1 MSSILKIALGVVVL
15 AALGTVGFF
24 SLRGGH
30 KADTTFI
37 RTLQLR
43 VVPHSSY
50 VIDLPSNYSLEENTG
65 PDFSVFYIKPVDTA
79 ATRDFYGG
87 FYLGNYPSLISVSND
102 SCAHAPIQ
110 GSLFNT
116 QKEWSLF
123 DCTNGFSIQAIG
135 ATNTKDGWDTYVHAF
150 GHGVDDEALNKLLA
164 IFSTLRTKE

>member
-87 FYLGNYPSLISVSND
+87 FYLGHYQMIPALMRRYRDRYST
-102 SCAHAPIQ
+102 PR
-110 GSLFNT
+110 
-116 QKEWSLF
+116 K
-123 DCTNGFSIQAIG
+123 NGLYSIAQMVFLS
-135 ATNTKDGWDTYVHAF
+135 KLS
-150 GHGVDDEALNKLLA
+150 ALQ
-164 IFSTLRTKE
+164 TPRTAGIPTCMHLVMVLTMRL